1 VSSPVGDP
9 KVVERFYVLP
19 NNAAE
24 LTSQYIKQ
32 RIGDINQA
40 VLTHSS
46 LRYRGIYTIFS
57 KKVVEEAGNPV
68 YYSRRI

>member
-1 VSSPVGDP
+1 VGDP

-32 RIGDINQA
+32 RVGDINQA
-40 VLTHSS
+40 VPTRGL
-46 LRYRGIYTIFS
+46 LRCRGIYTIFF

-68 YYSRRI
+68 YHSRRTQ